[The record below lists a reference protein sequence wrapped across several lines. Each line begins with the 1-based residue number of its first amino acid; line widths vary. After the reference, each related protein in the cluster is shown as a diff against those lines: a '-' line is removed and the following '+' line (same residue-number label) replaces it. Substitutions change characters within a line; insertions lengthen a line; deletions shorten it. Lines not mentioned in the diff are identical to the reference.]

1 MPKQKTSPITVVN
14 NEDNAELPADF
25 RFITEMVLGD
35 GVQPAEDSFRSGCSC
50 RDFDNC
56 QYAGC
61 HCLGEIEE
69 EVEVDL
75 DSTDEGEVNAAISSA
90 DRMDTDEDDA
100 VQTKGPASSASSRRK
115 CYSYYTHGAQAGRL
129 RSRMLDSNAPL
140 YECHAGCSCPP
151 SCPNRVVERG
161 RTIPLEIFRTPDRG
175 WGKFIKRGTDVSFG
189 L

>member
-14 NEDNAELPADF
+14 IEDNAELPADF
-25 RFITEMVLGD
+25 KFITEMVLGD

-50 RDFDNC
+50 RNFDDC

-69 EVEVDL
+69 DDELDVE
-75 DSTDEGEVNAAISSA
+75 STDGDDEQAMSNSA
-90 DRMDTDEDDA
+90 DRMDTDDDHA
-100 VQTKGPASSASSRRK
+100 VETQGPPSSVSSRQK
-115 CYSYYTHGAQAGRL
+115 CYSYYTHGVQAGRL

-175 WGKFIKRGTDVSFG
+175 WGEFIRRCINISFEI
-189 L
+189 